1 MQLDFE
7 VFEGQYSPELMS
19 PKFKYTILQWTISS
33 ENRLQCCFSR
43 IVLKD
48 FEDQDDVSDEE
59 EYVDHGR

>member
-1 MQLDFE
+1 M
-7 VFEGQYSPELMS
+7 P

-59 EYVDHGR
+59 EYVDHAR